1 MKILIANKYLYPRG
15 GDCLYTLRLMKL
27 LTDAGHTVIPFSMHH
42 PQNIKTD
49 YDRYFV
55 PYIDFRE
62 ELKRFDIKSAIK
74 VVSRSIYNAKAVE
87 LMQQVIED
95 HHPDIIHLNNIH
107 HQLTPAILK
116 WPAKYNIPVVW
127 TLHDYILSCPDNTF
141 LRNGKICD
149 KCAHGN
155 NLYAIV
161 HRCKKGSLGASLIA
175 VVECSFYYP
184 KRLAKTVYKF
194 ISPSR
199 FLADTLT
206 KNSLPDEKV
215 ANIPNFI
222 PPLQLPSTG
231 DDYFLYFGRLSGEK
245 GVDTLLEAFAKLG
258 KGKLIIAGD
267 GPDRQK
273 LENKSIELNL
283 TNASFV
289 GYQTPESIFNLLSGC
304 LASIVPSICWENFP
318 YSVMEAM
325 AAGKPVIASTTGG
338 IPEQIEHEKNGLL
351 FEPGNA
357 EQLAQCMARLYH
369 DRKLAKEL
377 GQAGHDK
384 TITEYSPETHYQ
396 RIMKIYSEA
405 VDKMKDSSSERRVQG
420 HIHTA

>member
-141 LRNGKICD
+141 
-149 KCAHGN
+149 
-155 NLYAIV
+155 
-161 HRCKKGSLGASLIA
+161 
-175 VVECSFYYP
+175 
-184 KRLAKTVYKF
+184 
-194 ISPSR
+194 
-199 FLADTLT
+199 
-206 KNSLPDEKV
+206 
-215 ANIPNFI
+215 
-222 PPLQLPSTG
+222 
-231 DDYFLYFGRLSGEK
+231 
-245 GVDTLLEAFAKLG
+245 
-258 KGKLIIAGD
+258 
-267 GPDRQK
+267 
-273 LENKSIELNL
+273 
-283 TNASFV
+283 
-289 GYQTPESIFNLLSGC
+289 
-304 LASIVPSICWENFP
+304 
-318 YSVMEAM
+318 
-325 AAGKPVIASTTGG
+325 
-338 IPEQIEHEKNGLL
+338 
-351 FEPGNA
+351 
-357 EQLAQCMARLYH
+357 
-369 DRKLAKEL
+369 
-377 GQAGHDK
+377 
-384 TITEYSPETHYQ
+384 
-396 RIMKIYSEA
+396 
-405 VDKMKDSSSERRVQG
+405 
-420 HIHTA
+420 